1 MQTEQDNQEAP
12 MPDQQQPSPTIEE
25 TPTSQMLSLTI
36 ITETPLSQIPQAK
49 DANDSENQSL
59 ITTMT
64 QPPPDTPHPTMELTI
79 DKFPTL
85 PTKTASTHSIKNI
98 EDTEFSDDL
107 IEQSPAITSKQPI
120 QTAFKWSFPTYL

>member
-49 DANDSENQSL
+49 DVNDSENQSL

-98 EDTEFSDDL
+98 
-107 IEQSPAITSKQPI
+107 KI
-120 QTAFKWSFPTYL
+120 QNSLTT